1 MLELFDNMYSISVD
15 LTLKRKNS
23 KYCNSA
29 QRLVK
34 NVKSVMS
41 LITLTLYR
49 VDCELKL
56 DPALPVRVV
65 FLIGWSLMEEQY

>member
-1 MLELFDNMYSISVD
+1 MLELFDNMYLISVD
-15 LTLKRKNS
+15 LTLKRENS

-56 DPALPVRVV
+56 DPALPVRAV